1 MQKPLVAIKSQIDV
15 AKPELRAPGKKL
27 NSDVIT
33 QRPIQDIDI
42 LSKGRLIPEDYRNI
56 QANIAINSFRR
67 ICENNPD
74 NNFYTEQLAVLE
86 NLDGEPISVI
96 QAQSLNYVTRA
107 MFEALYF
114 FADYQARVYRNT
126 NAFKAN
132 QDSMQSNLTYARVV
146 EQFRFSDSAL
156 EGILGYL
163 CRVGE
168 GSKEAPFDYALYIYN
183 HYDKQGNDLLNTY
196 ARLESFLKALNLYF
210 DNDKE
215 KVVSVGE
222 PFVNFI
228 KEEFA
233 LLKKEQKIDLSFDT
247 QGVFDAWKHEIE
259 DYKLLQKYFSGY
271 NSKTKSQ
278 LAELTAEMRNEQL
291 LVFLQ
296 NLGTLRSKG
305 SIFWGGAGTG
315 KSRAAE
321 KFAEMIGWKSTTVK
335 VSELLS
341 SYMHGSAENIGK
353 KFEEI
358 RSSAEKEQRKTI
370 VIIDEAD
377 AIIGKLRAA
386 SNSAKDASE
395 VRATLLTELQIDSPW
410 VYYIFTTNFDPGDSE
425 LMDAAIT
432 RSGRMGKHVKF
443 ELPNLQ
449 SRKEIIIGI
458 LEKPSVDI
466 RELNIDLVAGLLEGF
481 SPAQISEFLG
491 DVAKKAFRKGDIRT
505 KITTELFIKLFDK
518 KLRSRTEGNL
528 N

>member
-1 MQKPLVAIKSQIDV
+1 MQKQLVGTKSQLDA
-15 AKPELRAPGKKL
+15 AKPELEAPCQES
-27 NSDVIT
+27 NSDVIA
-33 QRPIQDIDI
+33 QRPIQEIHI
-42 LSKGRLIPEDYRNI
+42 LSQGRLIPDEYRNI
-56 QANIAINSFRR
+56 QANIAINSFKR
-67 ICENNPD
+67 ICEQNPD
-74 NNFYTEQLAVLE
+74 NDFYSSQLAILE
-86 NLDGEPISVI
+86 NLDGDPINII

-107 MFEALYF
+107 MFETLYF
-114 FADYQARVYRNT
+114 FADYQARVYRN
-126 NAFKAN
+126 AN
-132 QDSMQSNLTYARVV
+132 GLEGNEESMQSNLTYAKLV
-146 EQFRFSDSAL
+146 EQFRFSNSAL

-163 CRVGE
+163 SRIGE
-168 GSKEAPFDYALYIYN
+168 GSLEAPYDNALYIYN

-210 DNDKE
+210 DSDKE
-215 KVVSVGE
+215 KFVSVGE

-233 LLKKEQKIDLSFDT
+233 LLEKEKKIDLSFDT

-259 DYKLLQKYFSGY
+259 DYKLLQKHFSGY
-271 NSKTKSQ
+271 NARTKSQ

-291 LVFLQ
+291 LEFLQ

-321 KFAEMIGWKSTTVK
+321 KFAEMIGWRSTTVK

-358 RSSAEKEQRKTI
+358 RSNAEKEQKKTI

-443 ELPNLQ
+443 ELPNLL
-449 SRKEIIIGI
+449 SRKEIILGI

-466 RELNIDLVAGLLEGF
+466 RELNIDLIAGVMEGF

-491 DVAKKAFRKGDIRT
+491 DVAKKAFRKGDT
-505 KITTELFIKLFDK
+505 KTRITTELFVKLFERK
-518 KLRSRTEGNL
+518 FKTTKEIK
-528 N
+528 